1 MKIQQHKDAKA
12 QVPARAAARWNR
24 KSTMQGIPEPRLQF
38 WVFPSSN
45 EGKDACPASP
55 TQGQLCTGH
64 TYPVPLSAQLSVPT
78 TSARRSHECL
88 PYLHTAQPGS
98 LHQKGRPGHRPHTQ
112 RCVQTDVQ
120 TLRHMHIARVL
131 ADGHLCIQ
139 QGTYRHL
146 HTQLCTTY

>member
-1 MKIQQHKDAKA
+1 MPKHRCQPGPQ
-12 QVPARAAARWNR
+12 PAGTERAPCRE
-24 KSTMQGIPEPRLQF
+24 SQSPGSSFGFSHL
-38 WVFPSSN
+38 SN

-55 TQGQLCTGH
+55 TQGQLCTCH
-64 TYPVPLSAQLSVPT
+64 TYPVPPSTQLSVPT

-139 QGTYRHL
+139 QGTHHHL
-146 HTQLCTTY
+146 HTQVCTTY